1 MKRKTVSKRL
11 TTKLKAYKDWIK
23 ANRVMPTAWLMQR
36 TAAKLEGHYAY
47 YGVTDN
53 SRSIGNFAHL
63 VKQILF
69 KWLNR
74 RGKRGCY
81 TWEKFQKLL
90 ERHPLPAPRI
100 KVNLLSAKASA
111 TVHSLIGDGQGP
123 TGWNLVLH
131 HHVLQHIGGA
141 STVEEIEALL
151 PWNVTLSKLQEG

>member
-90 ERHPLPAPRI
+90 ERYPLPAPRI
-100 KVNLLSAKASA
+100 KVNLLSFYGE
-111 TVHSLIGDGQGP
+111 VY
-123 TGWNLVLH
+123 
-131 HHVLQHIGGA
+131 
-141 STVEEIEALL
+141 
-151 PWNVTLSKLQEG
+151 